1 MEEKHCHVRAAGTG
15 LAITGEIYDRTVDIL
30 VALLVEYGMA
40 DDVIN
45 QLARTVTPLRDV
57 IVQEAA

>member
-1 MEEKHCHVRAAGTG
+1 
-15 LAITGEIYDRTVDIL
+15 
-30 VALLVEYGMA
+30 VEHGMA
-40 DDVIN
+40 DDVIK